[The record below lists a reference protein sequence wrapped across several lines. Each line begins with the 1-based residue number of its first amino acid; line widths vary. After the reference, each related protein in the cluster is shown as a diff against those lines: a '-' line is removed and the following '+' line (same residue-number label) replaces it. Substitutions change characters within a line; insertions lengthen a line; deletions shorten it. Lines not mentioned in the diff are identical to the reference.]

1 MFGNISTGYKS
12 GGYNSGGGATSLSVV
27 SNGVLVSTKRLFD
40 RETVTNYELGIK
52 SSWFDRKL
60 KANLTLFRMDIAGF
74 QDRAFDGVSFIVR
87 NAGNLRQQGFEFDT
101 TVAPTRHLSLS
112 ASVAYLDSKFTKFAN
127 ASGLAGC
134 VPVGGVIPAACTSL
148 PSQGQVQDL
157 TGKPNTFSPEWSGNV
172 GVDWTGDIG
181 SSGMSWALNGSL
193 SFISSQYVG
202 TVNDANPQ
210 SLASGY
216 ALLGARLTINGPDE
230 GWSVSVFGRNLANKH
245 YWPLSVYQPLGGSL
259 GLNNTVFPGST
270 ANRVQASE
278 PRTFGASATFR
289 F

>member
-1 MFGNISTGYKS
+1 
-12 GGYNSGGGATSLSVV
+12 
-27 SNGVLVSTKRLFD
+27 
-40 RETVTNYELGIK
+40 
-52 SSWFDRKL
+52 
-60 KANLTLFRMDIAGF
+60 
-74 QDRAFDGVSFIVR
+74 
-87 NAGNLRQQGFEFDT
+87 
-101 TVAPTRHLSLS
+101 VAPTRHLSLS

-216 ALLGARLTINGPDE
+216 ALLGARLTINGPDDR
-230 GWSVSVFGRNLANKH
+230 WSVSVFGRNLANKH